1 MKNSE
6 NIHPKEPIMHNR
18 FIIPASIFG
27 LAIMLSVTIFS
38 LTWKGV
44 KSENQTINVTG
55 SAKKSIVSDLGILRL
70 SVNVDEVNQLEAY
83 QQLKK
88 QVPMLMNYLLANGF
102 EKNRMNTMVMNIYPN
117 FLYNEAG
124 NQIGIRSFT
133 GTQTIEVQ
141 SNNVSLIKN
150 TSLDVVSL
158 LEKGISVT
166 VNPPEYYYTKLSA
179 IKIDIQADAAKDAMI
194 RGRRIAEATGRKLGV
209 LTNARMGVLQITPE
223 NSNVTSDYGVNDVSS
238 IRKEITAVVNANF
251 LIK

>member
-83 QQLKK
+83 RQLKK

-179 IKIDIQADAAKDAMI
+179 IKVDIQADAAKDAMI